1 MQMWPPKKN
10 TAFDLYFPIRDAD
23 GDPVSGAAGL
33 DSEVSINGGAFND
46 CSNEATEL
54 GSTGIYKLTLTAG
67 EMNGDVIVVQT
78 KTTTTGAKTAVNV
91 IYTARSVWDDVFD
104 ADNRVKADV
113 ERWLAGTP
121 NGLSSGRV
129 DAAVGAMGAGVVT
142 AAAIAADA
150 IQAAKIQDGALT
162 AAKFA
167 AGALDAVWSSATRT
181 LTGFSTAL
189 AVAAWDVLES
199 AVATAGSMGLK
210 VKTNLDVKVSTRMT
224 GGAGALQR
232 TIGVTVGG
240 NPLEGASVWVA
251 TDAAGANVVAGPLTT
266 NSQGVVTV
274 LLDAGTFYVWVQK
287 DGYQAIIGEEV
298 EVS

>member
-1 MQMWPPKKN
+1 
-10 TAFDLYFPIRDAD
+10 
-23 GDPVSGAAGL
+23 
-33 DSEVSINGGAFND
+33 
-46 CSNEATEL
+46 
-54 GSTGIYKLTLTAG
+54 
-67 EMNGDVIVVQT
+67 
-78 KTTTTGAKTAVNV
+78 
-91 IYTARSVWDDVFD
+91 
-104 ADNRVKADV
+104 
-113 ERWLAGTP
+113 
-121 NGLSSGRV
+121 
-129 DAAVGAMGAGVVT
+129 MGAGVVT

-189 AVAAWDVLES
+189 AVAVWDVLES

-251 TDAAGANVVAGPLTT
+251 TDAAGTNVVAGPLTT